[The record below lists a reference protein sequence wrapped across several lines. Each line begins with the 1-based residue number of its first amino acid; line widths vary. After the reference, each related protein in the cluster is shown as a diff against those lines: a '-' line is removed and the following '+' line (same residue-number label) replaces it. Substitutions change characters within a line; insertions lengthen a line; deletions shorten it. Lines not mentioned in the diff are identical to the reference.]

1 MLPCATAASP
11 PATIAEWKG
20 VALRNNALVHEMA
33 PPEECLRSIAASRL
47 GYAVVLND
55 ERRPLGIVDADDALT
70 ALPARLPARAYLK
83 PFEAPLF
90 EPHDVSDALRTM
102 TQKGLRYLLLGNAS
116 DGVFGVLAC
125 DDLLPT
131 DHARLR
137 KNVKSL
143 ESFVNEM
150 RNEVEEVRREN
161 LKVLGILAHD
171 LRGPLGGIRG
181 LAELLDGESRH
192 IPDDLRKFP
201 DLIISQSNRLLNLV
215 NDVLELART
224 GSGRVPLNLSQL
236 DPAALL
242 RGACLIYVQA
252 AQRKGIGFELRLP
265 EGAAPQIY
273 ADFDRLQ
280 TVLGN
285 LLDNAVKYS
294 AAGQTIRATLETS
307 PHQVAFTVEDNG
319 QGLPKAELDRLFTR
333 FGRGSS
339 RPTGNEPSSG
349 LGLAIAREIVQSHG
363 GNITVTGDLGQGLRF
378 RVSIPVHAVA
388 GKPEPVEQLERT
400 GARE

>member
-20 VALRNNALVHEMA
+20 IALRNNALVHERSA
-33 PPEECLRSIAASRL
+33 PEECLRSIAAGRL
-47 GYAVVLND
+47 GHAIVLSD
-55 ERRPLGIVDADDALT
+55 ERKPLGILDIEDALA
-70 ALPARLPARAYLK
+70 ALPDRLPARAYMK
-83 PFEAPLF
+83 PVEVSLYQ
-90 EPHDVSDALRTM
+90 PHDAADALRTM
-102 TQKGLRYLLLGNAS
+102 THKGLRYLLLGNEME
-116 DGVFGVLAC
+116 GVFGVLAC
-125 DDLLPT
+125 DDVLSP

-137 KNVKSL
+137 KNVRSM
-143 ESFVNEM
+143 ETFVNEM
-150 RNEVEEVRREN
+150 RNEAEDARREN
-161 LKVLGILAHD
+161 LEVLGILAHD

-201 DLIISQSNRLLNLV
+201 NLIISQSNRLLNLV

-242 RGACLIYVQA
+242 RGVCHIYIQA

-265 EGAAPQIY
+265 ESAIPQIY

-294 AAGQTIRATLETS
+294 AAGQSIRASLETS

-319 QGLPKAELDRLFTR
+319 QGLPKAELERLFTR

-378 RVSIPVHAVA
+378 RVSIPVHEVA
-388 GKPEPVEQLERT
+388 GKPEPEEQFERT